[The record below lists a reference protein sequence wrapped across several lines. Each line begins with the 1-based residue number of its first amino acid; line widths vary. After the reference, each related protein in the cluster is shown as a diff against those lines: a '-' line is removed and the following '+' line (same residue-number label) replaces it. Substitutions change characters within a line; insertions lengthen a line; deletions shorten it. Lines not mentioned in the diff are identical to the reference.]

1 MVSRGEFGKLPEPD
15 VVKGGSR
22 EGFEGW
28 SSGSECFQRGE
39 IVSGCTEG
47 VVVRGVERAQGR
59 NRRCDRLGKSQGVG
73 PSHGSAELSSMD
85 KGEDILRESIIVSCM
100 KNATRGPMNGEKGP
114 PVSR

>member
-15 VVKGGSR
+15 VVKCGSR

-28 SSGSECFQRGE
+28 GSGSECFQRRE
-39 IVSGCTEG
+39 IVSGCPEG

-59 NRRCDRLGKSQGVG
+59 NRRCNRLGKSQGVS

-85 KGEDILRESIIVSCM
+85 EGEDILRESIIVSCM
-100 KNATRGPMNGEKGP
+100 KDATRGPMNGEKGL